1 MAVGA
6 DLHALDE
13 EPIPPGSPCW
23 KGQRVVTPLV
33 PARLPGSGVEKL
45 HSAGE
50 PPPVLAAE
58 PLINTVSESAGH
70 LTVGARM
77 TAYGDRWP
85 PKLQ

>member
-1 MAVGA
+1 VGA
-6 DLHALDE
+6 DLHGLGE
-13 EPIPPGSPCW
+13 EPIPPGSPFVEMADLWGRRSC
-23 KGQRVVTPLV
+23 
-33 PARLPGSGVEKL
+33 PARLPGSGVETL

-58 PLINTVSESAGH
+58 PLTNTVSKSAGH

-85 PKLQ
+85 PKLE